1 MSFID
6 TLKYDER
13 GLIPAIIQDAEN
25 GEVLMFAFTNS
36 TALKKTLETG
46 LMHFYSRSRNKL
58 WMKGEESGHTQKVVE
73 MRVDCDTDA
82 LLIKVKQKGGACH
95 TGFRSCFYRK
105 VEPLAVDTDKYTE
118 DGKKLFNPEDVYKG
132 KKKKAR

>member
-1 MSFID
+1 MSFVD
-6 TLKYDER
+6 TLKYDDK
-13 GLIPAIIQDAEN
+13 GLIPAIIQDAGS

-46 LMHFYSRSRNKL
+46 FMHFYSRSRNKL

-73 MRVDCDTDA
+73 IRVDCDTDA

-95 TGFRSCFYRK
+95 AGYRSCFYRK
-105 VEPLAVDTDKYTE
+105 IEPLAVDTDAYTE
-118 DGKKLFNPEDVYKG
+118 DGKKLFNPDDVYKSE
-132 KKKKAR
+132 KK